1 VVVANWDS
9 MMVQTMVQP
18 QVEVETFVEYLHF
31 VFAVAVVVAAV
42 VLEHQLFG
50 MDLMVLEYQSIDLLV
65 DHNKDDHV
73 E

>member
-1 VVVANWDS
+1 
-9 MMVQTMVQP
+9 MMVQMMVQP

-31 VFAVAVVVAAV
+31 VFAVAAAVVVAAV

>member
-1 VVVANWDS
+1 
-9 MMVQTMVQP
+9 
-18 QVEVETFVEYLHF
+18 LHF
-31 VFAVAVVVAAV
+31 VFSVVVVVAAV

-73 E
+73 EQEVQAK

>member
-18 QVEVETFVEYLHF
+18 EVEVETFVEYLHF
-31 VFAVAVVVAAV
+31 VFSVAVVVAV

>member
-1 VVVANWDS
+1 MVQ
-9 MMVQTMVQP
+9 MMVQSE
-18 QVEVETFVEYLHF
+18 VEVETFVEYLHF
-31 VFAVAVVVAAV
+31 VFSVVVVVAAV

-73 E
+73 EQEVQAK

>member
-1 VVVANWDS
+1 MVQ
-9 MMVQTMVQP
+9 MMVQP
-18 QVEVETFVEYLHF
+18 EVEVEIVVEYLHF
-31 VFAVAVVVAAV
+31 VFSVAVVVAV